1 MNRGSSV
8 ATLFGLLIMTVCLSN
23 AREATQTETETEPD
37 LGSRSLDEVFELG
50 SEQDPKWPSRQAAPV
65 EELTRRSRG
74 EVLTMAMSRLGN
86 EAFSGTYRDAFLVRV
101 LRAIRPPGQAELLRE
116 ASPRLDPG
124 GRYEV
129 LLYGVDERVEALSSL
144 YEETLGAQDEG
155 EVIREQMLAA
165 KFALEFPLS
174 TFLGPLEQ
182 MARRVEED
190 STRSFDLTGYG
201 EYGDPARGVS
211 DPEMM
216 VRAAIR
222 RVRAAPLHR
231 RMTEEEEGILASLR
245 GDILSPPRKPVH
257 IEDLPLSDA
266 LAELQRVYEVAP
278 DPRSLR
284 SLSDEILARRVSIDA
299 EHASAAEAFASFCN
313 QTGFG
318 TTAGYHVGAG
328 AIGDPALSRNHA
340 FATGGLIIEAEPDEW
355 DDGEITISISV
366 SSPAAWYWIEEE
378 AFRLVEGRLPDGS
391 FIPPEA
397 DFSARLGI
405 LSIPVTELEWNRAGR
420 QIEILEGEVEIPI
433 PTSIRRVRL
442 TPQPGT
448 TVREV
453 VDDVFFIEV
462 TMTGNDQDGFEV
474 EVRFGIDVWDFSWA
488 VTTMNLGDVD
498 LIDANGGSLERY
510 QYLSGRDLNFH
521 TKGYRKSPRP
531 REIVWTFA
539 PLAEILRVR
548 ARWNDLHTVTVG
560 N

>member
-1 MNRGSSV
+1 MNPGSSV
-8 ATLFGLLIMTVCLSN
+8 ATLFGLLAMTVCLSK
-23 AREATQTETETEPD
+23 ALVATQTETETEPD
-37 LGSRSLDEVFELG
+37 LGSRSLHEVFGLG
-50 SEQDPKWPSRQAAPV
+50 SEEDPEWPSRQAAPV

-74 EVLTMAMSRLGN
+74 EVLTMAVSRLGN

-101 LRAIRPPGQAELLRE
+101 LRAVRPPGLPELLRE
-116 ASPRLDPG
+116 AYPRLDPG

-129 LLYGVDERVEALSSL
+129 LLYGVDERVEALSSF
-144 YEETLGAQDEG
+144 YEDILGAQDEG
-155 EVIREQMLAA
+155 EVTCEQMLAA

-182 MARRVEED
+182 LARRVEQK
-190 STRSFDLTGYG
+190 STRSLDLTGYG
-201 EYGDPARGVS
+201 EYGDPARWVS
-211 DPEMM
+211 EPETM

-231 RMTEEEEGILASLR
+231 RMTEEEEGILESLR
-245 GDILSPPRKPVH
+245 GNILNPPRQPVH
-257 IEDLPLSDA
+257 IEDQSLSDA

-299 EHASAAEAFASFCN
+299 EQASAAEAFASFCN

-328 AIGDPALSRNHA
+328 AIGDPALARNHA
-340 FATGGLIIEAEPDEW
+340 FASGGLIIEAEPDDW
-355 DDGEITISISV
+355 DDDEVTIVVSV
-366 SSPAAWYWIEEE
+366 SSPAAWYWIEGQ
-378 AFRLVEGRLPDGS
+378 AFRLVEGRLSRGS

-405 LSIPVTELEWNRAGR
+405 LSIPVTEREWNRAGR
-420 QIEILEGEVEIPI
+420 RIEILEGEVEIPI

-453 VDDVFFIEV
+453 VDD
-462 TMTGNDQDGFEV
+462 QDGFEV
-474 EVRFGIDVWDFSWA
+474 EVRFGIDIWDFSWA
-488 VTTMNLGDVD
+488 VTTMNFGDVD
-498 LIDANGGSLERY
+498 LIDANGESLERHL
-510 QYLSGRDLNFH
+510 YLSGTDLTFH
-521 TKGYRKSPRP
+521 KKGYRRSPRP

-548 ARWNDLHTVTVG
+548 ARWDDVRTLTVEG
-560 N
+560 PRIPHHR